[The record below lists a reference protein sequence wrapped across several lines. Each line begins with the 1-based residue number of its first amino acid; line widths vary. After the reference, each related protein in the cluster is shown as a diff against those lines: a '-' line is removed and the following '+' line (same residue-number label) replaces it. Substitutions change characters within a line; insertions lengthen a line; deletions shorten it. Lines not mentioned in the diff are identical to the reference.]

1 MDPVIQNMIWAEK
14 YRPKRVQDCIL
25 PASLKAELQGYVDQ
39 GFFPH
44 LTLIGPSGA
53 GKTSAMV
60 ALCEELGYD
69 YIIINGSLEGNID
82 TLRTKI
88 SQFAGTVSLTG
99 SRKCVII
106 DEADFLTNAT
116 QPALRRFMEEF
127 SGNCAFGM
135 TCNYPNRI
143 MKELRGRT
151 TELDFRV
158 VGAEKKEMATQFF
171 KRAIQ
176 VLDAE
181 GVEYDKAAVAGLV
194 AKLLPNYR
202 KMLNDLQGASAKG
215 PIDSEVLTNV
225 GDSEWK
231 RLYELL
237 KAKNFTEIRKWVGE
251 NSDLDSSTV
260 FRRIY
265 DELSPKVTPETVPVL
280 ILYIADYQFK
290 AAWVADPEIN
300 LVAFF
305 VEVMANVEFKK

>member
-1 MDPVIQNMIWAEK
+1 MDPVIQNMIWFEK
-14 YRPKRVQDCIL
+14 YRPKTIAECIL
-25 PASLKAELQGYVDQ
+25 PAALKKELQGYIDQ

-44 LTLIGPSGA
+44 LTLVGPSGT
-53 GKTSAMV
+53 GKTTAAF
-60 ALCEELGYD
+60 ALCEELGLE
-69 YIIINGSLEGNID
+69 YIVINGSLDGNID

-88 SQFAGTVSLTG
+88 SQFAGTVSMTG
-99 SRKCVII
+99 SRKVVII

-127 SGNCAFGM
+127 AGNCGFIF
-135 TCNYPNRI
+135 TCNYPHKI
-143 MKELRGRT
+143 MKEVKGRT

-158 VGAEKKEMATQFF
+158 VGPEKKEMALQFF
-171 KRAIQ
+171 KRTTDI
-176 VLDAE
+176 LDKE
-181 GVEYDKAAVAGLV
+181 GVQYDKQAVAGLV

-202 KMLNDLQGASAKG
+202 KMLNDLQGAASKG
-215 PIDSEVLTNV
+215 PIDAEVLINI
-225 GDSEWK
+225 GDSEWN
-231 RLYELL
+231 RLYGFL
-237 KAKNFTEIRKWVGE
+237 KAKSFTEIRKWVGE
-251 NSDLDSSTV
+251 NSDIDSATV

-265 DELSPKVTPETVPVL
+265 DELAPKLTPETMPVL